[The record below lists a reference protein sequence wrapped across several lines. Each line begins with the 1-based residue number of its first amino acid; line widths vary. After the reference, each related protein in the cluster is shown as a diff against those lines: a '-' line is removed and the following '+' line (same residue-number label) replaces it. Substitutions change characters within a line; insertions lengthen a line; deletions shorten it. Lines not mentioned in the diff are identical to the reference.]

1 MINHRT
7 FITRDQVKGGDGCYL
22 PVRFQLIE
30 PKTDAAEV
38 MGLID
43 AIVKIDER
51 CEAAEK
57 LAYRRGLYAIAVTV
71 AWLWVVLT

>member
-1 MINHRT
+1 MINQRT
-7 FITRDQVKGGDGCYL
+7 RITREQIRGGDGAYL
-22 PVRFQLIE
+22 PVRFQLTE
-30 PKTDAAEV
+30 NDASEV
-38 MGLID
+38 KGLID

-71 AWLWVVLT
+71 CFVILAVWG